1 MKAIVYERYG
11 PPEDLE
17 LRERDKPEVGD
28 DGVLVRVRAA
38 SVNPLDWHFMRGEP
52 RFVRV
57 MSGLRRPKRSVPG
70 VDVAGEV
77 EAVGANV
84 TEFRPGDHVFGRR
97 AGSFAEYV
105 CGTEDAFVA
114 RPARL
119 TWEQAAALPVAG
131 CTAVQ
136 ALRDQ
141 GGLRPGQTVLVNGA
155 AGGVGSFAVQIA
167 KALGAEVTGVCS
179 AGNVELVSSLG
190 ADHVVDYTAEDFT
203 RSGRR
208 YDLVVNICGNRSL
221 RDLRS
226 VLAPG
231 GTIVLVGSGT
241 GRDGSDYGLLGTLG
255 SLIWTR
261 ALSLFTDQRFRVF
274 LADVTKE
281 DLLFLA
287 ELVEAG
293 ALTPVIDRS
302 YPLPEAAA
310 AIAYLETGHARGKV
324 AVTV

>member
-1 MKAIVYERYG
+1 
-11 PPEDLE
+11 
-17 LRERDKPEVGD
+17 
-28 DGVLVRVRAA
+28 
-38 SVNPLDWHFMRGEP
+38 
-52 RFVRV
+52 
-57 MSGLRRPKRSVPG
+57 MSGVRRPKRSVPG

-77 EAVGANV
+77 EAVGAAV

-105 CGTEDAFVA
+105 CGTEDAFA
-114 RPARL
+114 AKPARL

-131 CTAVQ
+131 CTAIQ

-141 GGLRPGQTVLVNGA
+141 GGLQPGQTVLVNGA

-179 AGNVELVSSLG
+179 ARNVELVSSMG

-208 YDLVVNICGNRSL
+208 HDLVLNICGNRSL
-221 RDLRS
+221 RDLRR

-231 GTIVLVGSGT
+231 GTLVIVGGGT
-241 GRDGSDYGLLGTLG
+241 GRDGSDSGLLAVIG
-255 SLIWTR
+255 SMIWTR
-261 ALSLFTDQRFRVF
+261 ALSRFTEQRFRIF
-274 LADVTKE
+274 LAQVTKD
-281 DLLFLA
+281 DLRFLA
-287 ELVEAG
+287 ALVEAG
-293 ALTPVIDRS
+293 TLTPVMDRS
-302 YPLPEAAA
+302 YPLAEAAD
-310 AIAYLETGHARGKV
+310 AITYLETGHARGKV